1 MDEARAC
8 QAMFKDLMSHSKLS
22 KTGLRALVGAIVLT
36 ACPVV
41 ARAHDVT
48 THVTWNREISRIVY
62 ARCATCHRPGG
73 RAFSLLNFQE
83 ASPWAIAIKEQVLQ
97 REMPPWGAV
106 KGFGTFRNDQALS
119 QEEIDLI
126 RNWVDGGV
134 PEGNPD
140 HLPAWASVPVAPE
153 VAHRT
158 GEIIASG
165 EFRFQRPFTLDGFW
179 VRNLPKDRS
188 AQITIEFPDGRIE
201 PLVWLYEYSARQE
214 HPFLLR
220 TPMSVPSGALVHGL
234 AGSSLVLL
242 PATSAR

>member
-1 MDEARAC
+1 
-8 QAMFKDLMSHSKLS
+8 MSRSKLS
-22 KTGLRALVGAIVLT
+22 KTELLALVGTFVVT
-36 ACPVV
+36 ACLV

-48 THVTWNREISRIVY
+48 THVTWNREVSRIVY

-73 RAFSLLNFQE
+73 PAFSLLTFPE

-97 REMPPWGAV
+97 RRMPPWGAV

-140 HLPAWASVPVAPE
+140 HLPARASVSLTPE
-153 VAHRT
+153 IEHRS
-158 GEIIASG
+158 GEVVASG
-165 EFRFQRPFTLDGFW
+165 DYRFQRPFTLDGFW
-179 VRNLPKDRS
+179 VRNRPKGGS

-201 PLVWLYEYSARQE
+201 PLVWLYDYSAKQE

-220 TPMSVPSGALVHGL
+220 QPLPLPSGATMHGL
-234 AGSSLVLL
+234 AGLSLVLL
-242 PATSAR
+242 PVTSGP